1 MAFATIGTR
10 GIQAQSV
17 DLSSKVTGTLPV
29 PNGGLGI
36 ASGTTGQFL
45 KFTGTETLAS
55 AADNAGKILQ
65 VQSSIRSTETVTTN
79 GSYID
84 TGLSVNITPSST
96 SSKILVMIGH
106 GMNYTSSGTEVQFR
120 IKREIGASVTELTK
134 FVINLDG
141 QGSTGGSSIM
151 VLDTPNTTS
160 QVSYLDQFYRSNG
173 SGNVYLCV
181 NNSSASITAMEI
193 GA

>member
-1 MAFATIGTR
+1 MALTR
-10 GIQAQSV
+10 LGLNQSIN
-17 DLSSKVTGTLPV
+17 LASNVTGALPV
-29 PNGGLGI
+29 ANGGTALT
-36 ASGTTGQFL
+36 SGFINGV
-45 KFTGTETLAS
+45 A
-55 AADNAGKILQ
+55 NPGKILQ

-106 GMNYTSSGTEVQFR
+106 GMNYTSSGTEVKFR
-120 IKREIGASVTELTK
+120 LKREIGSGNTELTQ
-134 FVINLDG
+134 FVLNLDG

-151 VLDTPNTTS
+151 YLDSPNTTS
-160 QVSYLDQFYRSNG
+160 QCAYFDQFFRSNG